1 MGEYVRDREE
11 RQIYSDVASRL
22 GKIAKHYES
31 LSRSPI
37 SDENYGA
44 TLTISLLQSLLAIY
58 VELRKRKR
66 PVFKE
71 VFGRPLLHIPD
82 SYGINFDMVK
92 SFSCFDKFAHKED
105 MTIDFVLE
113 SIRNA
118 LSHPCPIYDV
128 QNQRTG
134 YATVVGQSGIVEQF
148 KFVESSDVF
157 GDSGRPKKYT
167 KNRAEVILNKISEL
181 NPNHGIALQA
191 VPTQNNEIPQYQL
204 VDASGD
210 LFVKKMVIEVPLGA
224 LKTLVQGLS
233 EYLGRPIEEMARQ
246 QFNAPRLTRARR

>member
-1 MGEYVRDREE
+1 MGEYTRDSEH
-11 RQIYSDVASRL
+11 QIYSDLASRL
-22 GKIAKHYES
+22 GKLAKHYES
-31 LSRSPI
+31 LRRSPI

-92 SFSCFDKFAHKED
+92 SFSYFDKFAHKED

-148 KFVESSDVF
+148 KFVWSPDVN
-157 GDSGRPKKYT
+157 GVSGRLIKCE
-167 KNRAEVILNKISEL
+167 KNDAEDILNKISEL
-181 NPNHGIALQA
+181 NPNHGITLQA
-191 VPTQNNEIPQYQL
+191 VPTRSAANPSYQL
-204 VDASGD
+204 VYANGD
-210 LFVKKMVIEVPLGA
+210 RFVKKMVIEVPLGA

>member
-1 MGEYVRDREE
+1 MGEYVRDSDE

-44 TLTISLLQSLLAIY
+44 TLTISLLHPLLAIY
-58 VELRKRKR
+58 VELKKRKR
-66 PVFKE
+66 RVFNE
-71 VFGRPLLHIPD
+71 VFGRPLLHILD
-82 SYGINFDMVK
+82 SYGINYDMVK
-92 SFSCFDKFAHKED
+92 SFSYFDQFAHKED
-105 MTIDFVLE
+105 MTIDFVLV
-113 SIRNA
+113 SIRHA
-118 LSHPCPIYDV
+118 LSHPCPIYDE
-128 QNQRTG
+128 QHQRTG

-148 KFVESSDVF
+148 KFVRSSDVD
-157 GDSGRPKKYT
+157 GDSGRLKKYE
-167 KNRAEVILNKISEL
+167 KNEAEKIQKKISEL

-191 VPTQNNEIPQYQL
+191 VPTHNATNPQYQL

-210 LFVKKMVIEVPLGA
+210 LFVRKIVIEVPLGA

-233 EYLGRPIEEMARQ
+233 EYLGRPIEEMPSQ